1 MIQLTQTKD
10 VVSAQPQARINNAA
24 VTCTAVDRKNF
35 DYANVKLILGATDVG
50 LTVCKLQES
59 DDNVTFT
66 DVTGADFSISG
77 VLPAST
83 DSNKVFEWDVDL
95 KSRKRFLRPAIT
107 IGNGTL
113 GAFVT
118 VLAQLFRAEQSP
130 ATPSARGAAQVLAV

>member
-10 VVSAQPQARINNAA
+10 VVSVEPQARINNAA
-24 VTCTAVDRKNF
+24 VTCAAVDRRNF

-59 DDNVTFT
+59 DDNVTFA
-66 DVTGADFSISG
+66 DVPGADFSVSG

-95 KSRKRFLRPAIT
+95 RGRKRYLRPAIT
-107 IGNGTL
+107 VGNGTS

-118 VLAQLFRAEQSP
+118 VLAQLFRGEQAP
-130 ATPSARGAAQVLAV
+130 ATPAARGAAQVLTL